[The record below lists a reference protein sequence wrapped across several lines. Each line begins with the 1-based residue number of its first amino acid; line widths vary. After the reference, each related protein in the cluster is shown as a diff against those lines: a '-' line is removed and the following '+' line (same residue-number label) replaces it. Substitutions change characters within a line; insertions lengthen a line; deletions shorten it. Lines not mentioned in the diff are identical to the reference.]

1 MKILTIDTASDMCM
15 CMIKDAAGAQHSAI
29 ENIGRGHAERLI
41 LQIDELCKK
50 ANCSL
55 GELDAICVNTG
66 PGSFTGIRIGIASA
80 RGLQLAL
87 QKPAI
92 GISYFTALGLY
103 AHRLSEDK
111 NIAVVFKAYSGN
123 YHCMFWSPNEN
134 FFDIIASSTLS
145 LEQLQNRIKNNYVII
160 GDGSQDI
167 ESADKISIDSEALL
181 QTLDNI
187 ARQILSEAKQTNTSA
202 ITCPPKPL
210 YMQSYLQKIP
220 ES

>member
-15 CMIKDAAGAQHSAI
+15 CMIKETAGIQHSAI

-50 ANCSL
+50 ANLSL
-55 GELDAICVNTG
+55 SELDAVCVNTG
-66 PGSFTGIRIGIASA
+66 PGSFTGIRIGVASA

-92 GISYFTALGLY
+92 GVSYFTALGLY
-103 AHRLSEDK
+103 AHTLCEDK
-111 NIAVVFKAYSGN
+111 NIAVIFKAYSGHYN
-123 YHCMFWSPNEN
+123 CMFWSPNEN
-134 FFDIIASSTLS
+134 FFDITTSSTLS
-145 LEQLQNRIKNNYVII
+145 LEQLKTRVKNNYIII
-160 GDGSQDI
+160 GNGAQDL
-167 ESADKISIDSEALL
+167 ESPDKIVISNEDLL

-187 ARQILSEAKQTNTSA
+187 ARQILSEATQINSNA

-210 YMQSYLQKIP
+210 YMLPYQQHS
-220 ES
+220 ER